1 MAGKP
6 GNRIVVDA
14 ERVGQAERTGEIL
27 EVIERGVSV
36 RYRVRWSD
44 GRETVLTPAGGSARI
59 LSDDAAPAGP
69 KPGAASTGA
78 RVGPSDRE
86 AMGGKPGKAGK
97 QKAKTKKASAGKDA
111 ARKKQDKGSGKAKG
125 KRRGGPKA
133 G

>member
-27 EVIERGVSV
+27 EVIDRGVSV

-44 GRETVLTPAGGSARI
+44 GRETLLRIVSSPA
-59 LSDDAAPAGP
+59 AA
-69 KPGAASTGA
+69 TG
-78 RVGPSDRE
+78 D
-86 AMGGKPGKAGK
+86 KTGK
-97 QKAKTKKASAGKDA
+97 QKAKTKKANAGKDV
-111 ARKKQDKGSGKAKG
+111 ARKKQDKGSGKGKE